1 LPTGLKSCRTIRD
14 AFAPIP
20 AKPYQIMWITGC
32 DAIERAWGEL
42 KYFSKI
48 FRLHRDARRAHIAL
62 LPLATAGRYGVAG
75 VVVGLL

>member
-1 LPTGLKSCRTIRD
+1 
-14 AFAPIP
+14 
-20 AKPYQIMWITGC
+20 MWITGC

-62 LPLATAGRYGVAG
+62 LPLATAGRYGIAG